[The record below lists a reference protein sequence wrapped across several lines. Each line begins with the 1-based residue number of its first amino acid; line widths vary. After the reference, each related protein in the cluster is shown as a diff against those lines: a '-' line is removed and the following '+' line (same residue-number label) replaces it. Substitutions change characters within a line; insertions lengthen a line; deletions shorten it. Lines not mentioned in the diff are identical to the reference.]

1 MRRKSYSLACQTAR
15 RFRYSWAYNLTR
27 HLRIWPLSQARLIL
41 PSSVRREDLLQQ
53 DKPIY
58 LVHGDN
64 DWMFPVE
71 IGQMAAEL
79 LGARN
84 PNLIYNEIKGLGHT
98 FARSEL
104 KQLLPWFSAA
114 LSLEQ

>member
-1 MRRKSYSLACQTAR
+1 
-15 RFRYSWAYNLTR
+15 
-27 HLRIWPLSQARLIL
+27 
-41 PSSVRREDLLQQ
+41 
-53 DKPIY
+53 
-58 LVHGDN
+58 
-64 DWMFPVE
+64 
-71 IGQMAAEL
+71 MAAEL

-84 PNLIYNEIKGLGHT
+84 PNLLYNQIEGLGHT

>member
-1 MRRKSYSLACQTAR
+1 LGLQPDAPFTHLAPFSGTLDPA
-15 RFRYSWAYNLTR
+15 LV
-27 HLRIWPLSQARLIL
+27 SQA
-41 PSSVRREDLLQQ
+41 VDLLQQ